1 MAATSPSTGTPFDF
15 HPGTHP
21 VGRHVHVHAPDQQ
34 DRTKKTHKLEI
45 QAQPLPAEPDFN
57 NASVKP
63 PVHKGITRLIR
74 TVIHPKA
81 TYADD
86 PNFAPLTF
94 DPPLTLTVYYTPD
107 DLKNLPAGAQLA
119 LITYYKEDQNNIWHW
134 EKLPTTVDTTNQ
146 TLTAQ
151 VATLNPLDPVG
162 VGH

>member
-1 MAATSPSTGTPFDF
+1 MATTSPSTGTPYDF
-15 HPGTHP
+15 HPSTHP
-21 VGRHVHVHAPDQQ
+21 VSRRVHVHAPDQQ
-34 DRTKKTHKLEI
+34 DANKKAHRI
-45 QAQPLPAEPDFN
+45 HIHPQPLPADPDLN
-57 NASVKP
+57 DANVRP
-63 PVHKGITRLIR
+63 PVQKGITRLIR
-74 TVIHPKA
+74 TVIHPKV

-86 PNFAPLTF
+86 PNFIPLTF

-119 LITYYKEDQNNIWHW
+119 LITYYKEDGSNKWHW
-134 EKLPTTVDTTNQ
+134 QKLPTTVDTTNQ